1 MFEELVHFYDASTCS
16 FPDVCKNIF
25 RIFDFCEN
33 DLYVNKGQERKLSFQ
48 RHNLPMEQPERKQEN
63 ARMSRMDHWKGS
75 KWAFKVGKKMSS

>member
-25 RIFDFCEN
+25 RLFNFCKN
-33 DLYVNKGQERKLSFQ
+33 DLYVNEGQERKLGCQ
-48 RHNLPMEQPERKQEN
+48 QHDLPTELTDRLQEN
-63 ARMSRMDHWKGS
+63 ARTSRMDHWKGS